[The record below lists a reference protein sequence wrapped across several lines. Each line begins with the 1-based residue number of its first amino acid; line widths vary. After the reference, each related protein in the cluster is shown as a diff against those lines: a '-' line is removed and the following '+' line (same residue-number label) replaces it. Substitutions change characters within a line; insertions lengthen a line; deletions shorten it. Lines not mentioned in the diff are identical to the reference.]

1 MEPCRLGEQLRTQAD
16 LLSEPAFEGTL
27 APPDRP
33 GEMMNRNVAATLEDF
48 ANRANG
54 ARVGSSGRCYPLEEK
69 SLEQSQGLFRGL
81 YLEKLLHDLSAGA
94 TPQGLER
101 DAGVR

>member
-16 LLSEPAFEGTL
+16 LLSEPAFERTL

-33 GEMMNRNVAATLEDF
+33 GEVTDRNEAAILEDF

-54 ARVGSSGRCYPLEEK
+54 AGMGSTGRGHPLEEK
-69 SLEQSQGLFRGL
+69 PLEQSQGFVWTGHVQ
-81 YLEKLLHDLSAGA
+81 ELLHDLPAGTA
-94 TPQGLER
+94 PQRLER